1 MDWIEVGTIT
11 LSDEWQ
17 TTDLV
22 GGSYF
27 KLSHLSTPPAR
38 QGYPPI
44 SKALIAQQDKDG
56 VLYNIKTITWLDREE
71 VITMDVPTYLVNVP
85 EFFVEIDDLG
95 ESYRLALKLLPSFAP
110 WSLKISAAVGG
121 YEQADAYVETDVDLE
136 QIFVAEL

>member
-1 MDWIEVGTIT
+1 MDWIDVGTIE
-11 LSDEWQ
+11 LSDQWQ

-22 GGSYF
+22 GGAYF
-27 KLSHLSTPPAR
+27 KLTHLSAPPGR
-38 QGYPPI
+38 QGLPPI
-44 SKALIAQQDKDG
+44 SKALLAQQDKDG

-95 ESYRLALKLLPSFAP
+95 ESYRLAVKLLPTFAP
-110 WSLKISAAVGG
+110 WTLKISEAVGG
-121 YEQADAYVETDVDLE
+121 YDQTGGDIETDVDLE